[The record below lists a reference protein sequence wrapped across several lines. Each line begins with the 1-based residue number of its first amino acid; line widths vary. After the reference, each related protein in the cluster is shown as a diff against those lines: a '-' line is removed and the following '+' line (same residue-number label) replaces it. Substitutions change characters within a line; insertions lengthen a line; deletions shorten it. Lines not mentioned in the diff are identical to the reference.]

1 MKVIAITGRSG
12 SGKSTVSAYYGSLGY
27 PVLDADRTAREV
39 TRPGG
44 PCLAQLCDAFG
55 SDILLPDGTLDR
67 GCLAARAFATPEGTR
82 RLTDITHPAIIRE
95 LLDGVAAAQ
104 STGVPFVFVDGAVIV
119 GEVFEQYCDAI
130 IVVTAPV
137 REAVSRIVLRDGIS
151 KQAARMRLAAQ
162 TPEDV
167 LRAAADYIIA
177 NTGDGRHLRAA
188 AQAVLERLLAK
199 ETNGTKEKKKH
210 NRNIY
215 IVLAVV
221 LCLAG
226 VFFVK
231 DAVRAVEEMAY
242 PRTYAALV
250 QQYAAEYG
258 VDENKVYAIIR
269 TESGFKPEAESKVG
283 ARGLMQITDETFLW
297 IKSKIAPGEE
307 ITFDDLFDPA
317 VNIRFG
323 TYLLATC
330 LARYDGDFST
340 AAAAYHSGMGLVDS
354 LLQKAEYS
362 ADGKT
367 LTAFPYEQMN
377 LYVHKVNKNY
387 QKYLALYAQDE
398 GV

>member
-1 MKVIAITGRSG
+1 MKVIAVTGRSG

-104 STGVPFVFVDGAVIV
+104 RTGVPFVFVD
-119 GEVFEQYCDAI
+119 DAI
-130 IVVTAPV
+130 IVVTAPE

-199 ETNGTKEKKKH
+199 ETNGTKEK
-210 NRNIY
+210 
-215 IVLAVV
+215 
-221 LCLAG
+221 
-226 VFFVK
+226 
-231 DAVRAVEEMAY
+231 
-242 PRTYAALV
+242 T
-250 QQYAAEYG
+250 
-258 VDENKVYAIIR
+258 
-269 TESGFKPEAESKVG
+269 
-283 ARGLMQITDETFLW
+283 
-297 IKSKIAPGEE
+297 
-307 ITFDDLFDPA
+307 
-317 VNIRFG
+317 
-323 TYLLATC
+323 
-330 LARYDGDFST
+330 
-340 AAAAYHSGMGLVDS
+340 
-354 LLQKAEYS
+354 
-362 ADGKT
+362 
-367 LTAFPYEQMN
+367 
-377 LYVHKVNKNY
+377 
-387 QKYLALYAQDE
+387 
-398 GV
+398 